1 MKRIKSTVELMD
13 WFNEQL
19 PAIKKKFGK
28 SYNKYLS
35 MDRSQLVAECCRLQ
49 MTAMSAMMDLWFV
62 NQALKGEQLEKI
74 RKVAEEVWMNP
85 EGEYIEK

>member
-1 MKRIKSTVELMD
+1 MKRIKSTAELMA

-19 PAIKKKFGK
+19 PAIEKKFGR

-49 MTAMSAMMDLWFV
+49 MTAMSAMLDLWFF
-62 NQALKGEQLEKI
+62 NQALKEEQLEKI
-74 RKVAEEVWMNP
+74 RKVAEEMWRNP
-85 EGEYIEK
+85 EDEK